1 MCHLCCL
8 CWYSYCCPL
17 RTGNVKTMADR
28 ILTMRS
34 ELRARLEALKTPG
47 TWNHITEQ
55 IGMFSFTGLNRKWP
69 AYLERSPLD
78 TALLTG
84 SAPGLGSLSRR
95 PFGQPDFGL
104 ELVWFSQC
112 GPPLHLLDP
121 WGFRRALLWPTVLI
135 ITQISSFWWAREV
148 AQGWLGSNRICT
160 LEPWFM
166 KRLL

>member
-8 CWYSYCCPL
+8 GWYSYCCPL

-69 AYLERSPLD
+69 HHLESSPPD
-78 TALLTG
+78 TALLTV
-84 SAPGLGSLSRR
+84 SVPGLGSLSCH
-95 PFGQPDFGL
+95 PCGQPWLWTGTSLIFSVWPPPSPGPLGFQKSTVVAHCPDHNSDIFILVGSGSGSGL
-104 ELVWFSQC
+104 T
-112 GPPLHLLDP
+112 G
-121 WGFRRALLWPTVLI
+121 
-135 ITQISSFWWAREV
+135 
-148 AQGWLGSNRICT
+148 
-160 LEPWFM
+160 
-166 KRLL
+166 K

>member
-1 MCHLCCL
+1 
-8 CWYSYCCPL
+8 
-17 RTGNVKTMADR
+17 MADR

-104 ELVWFSQC
+104 ELV
-112 GPPLHLLDP
+112 
-121 WGFRRALLWPTVLI
+121 
-135 ITQISSFWWAREV
+135 
-148 AQGWLGSNRICT
+148 
-160 LEPWFM
+160 
-166 KRLL
+166 